1 VTDDIG
7 RMIVARLD
15 EVIAELKAMREG
27 REPQTGGLIGLAEAA
42 KYLGYKPPGLRK
54 LAKRG
59 LIRYV
64 QNGRGPLRF
73 KRQWLDEFI
82 ASNNPQGLKRSPA
95 RRRKPPAV
103 TVTGINAAALGF
115 NPSLYKHN
123 RFPESD

>member
-7 RMIVARLD
+7 LLIIERLD
-15 EVIAELKAMREG
+15 EVIAELRALREHQS
-27 REPQTGGLIGLAEAA
+27 PPTGGLLPIAEAA
-42 KYLGYKPPGLRK
+42 KYLGYKPSGLRK
-54 LAKRG
+54 LAKQG

-64 QNGRGPLRF
+64 QNGRGPIRF

-95 RRRKPPAV
+95 QKRKPKLTIPKV
-103 TVTGINAAALGF
+103 PGF
-115 NPSLYKHN
+115 FDPGLYRHN